1 MKQIS
6 CTMFIILGMVAALF
20 GPTPTTTAAGESG
33 TVTGVARATF
43 GPGAALGS
51 VALSGIDLGT
61 GLIIEPDGSGT
72 GVFSA
77 VLTGRSPL
85 GQARQ
90 ITIDGEV
97 LHGALTP
104 DGRAL
109 FSGTA
114 TVNFGDGTPALSG
127 IPFNVTTTANSVR
140 LALDS
145 TTLPAAQL
153 VGGTLNIQ

>member
-1 MKQIS
+1 MKRIT
-6 CTMFIILGMVAALF
+6 CTVLIFLGMVAVLF
-20 GPTPTTTAAGESG
+20 APTPTRASGESG
-33 TVTGVARATF
+33 TVTGAARATF
-43 GPGAALGS
+43 ATGAALGS

-61 GLIIEPDGSGT
+61 GMFIEPDGSAT

-77 VLTGRSPL
+77 VLTGRSLL

-104 DGRAL
+104 DGNAL

-114 TVNFGDGTPALSG
+114 TVNFGDGTPPLSG
-127 IPFNVTTTANSVR
+127 VPFNVTTTANSVR

-145 TTLPAAQL
+145 TMLPAAQL
-153 VGGTLNIQ
+153 VGGTVNIQ

>member
-1 MKQIS
+1 MKRIT
-6 CTMFIILGMVAALF
+6 CTMFIILGMVGVLF
-20 GPTPTTTAAGESG
+20 APTPTTAADESG
-33 TVTGVARATF
+33 SVTGAARATF
-43 GPGAALGS
+43 AAGAALGS
-51 VALSGIDLGT
+51 VALSSLDLGA
-61 GLIIEPDGSGT
+61 GMFIEPDGSGT

-77 VLTGRSPL
+77 VLTGQSPL

-104 DGRAL
+104 DGRAH

-114 TVNFGDGTPALSG
+114 TVNFGDGTPTLSG
-127 IPFNVTTTANSVR
+127 VPFNVTTTANSVR

-145 TTLPAAQL
+145 TVLPVAQ
-153 VGGTLNIQ
+153 VSSGTLNIN

>member
-1 MKQIS
+1 MKRIP
-6 CTMFIILGMVAALF
+6 CTMFIILGMVAVLF
-20 GPTPTTTAAGESG
+20 APTPTTTAAAESG
-33 TVTGVARATF
+33 TVTGAARATF

-51 VALSGIDLGT
+51 VALSSLDFGAGIF
-61 GLIIEPDGSGT
+61 IEPDGSGT

-77 VLTGRSPL
+77 VLNGRSSL

-97 LHGALTP
+97 LRSALTP

-114 TVNFGDGTPALSG
+114 TVNLGDGTPTLSG
-127 IPFNVTTTANSVR
+127 VPFNVTTTANSVR

-145 TTLPAAQL
+145 TMLPAAQL

>member
-1 MKQIS
+1 MKRIP
-6 CTMFIILGMVAALF
+6 CTMFIILGMVAVLF
-20 GPTPTTTAAGESG
+20 APTPTTTAAAESG
-33 TVTGVARATF
+33 TVTGAARATF

-51 VALSGIDLGT
+51 VALSSLDFGAGIF
-61 GLIIEPDGSGT
+61 IEPDGSGT

-77 VLTGRSPL
+77 VLNGRSSL

-90 ITIDGEV
+90 IAIDGEV
-97 LHGALTP
+97 LRSALTP

-114 TVNFGDGTPALSG
+114 TVNLGDGTPTLSG
-127 IPFNVTTTANSVR
+127 VPFNVTTTANSVR

-145 TTLPAAQL
+145 TMLPAAQL

>member
-1 MKQIS
+1 MKRIT
-6 CTMFIILGMVAALF
+6 CTTFIILGMVAVLF

-33 TVTGVARATF
+33 TVTGAAQATF

-51 VALSGIDLGT
+51 VALSTLDLGT
-61 GLIIEPDGSGT
+61 GILIEPDGTGT

-77 VLTGRSPL
+77 VLSGRSPL

-97 LHGALTP
+97 LRGALTP

-114 TVNFGDGTPALSG
+114 RVNFGDGTPALSG
-127 IPFNVTTTANSVR
+127 VPFNVTTTANSVR

-145 TTLPAAQL
+145 TLLPAAQ
-153 VGGTLNIQ
+153 VVSGTVNVQ

>member
-1 MKQIS
+1 MKRIT
-6 CTMFIILGMVAALF
+6 CTMFIILGMAAVLF
-20 GPTPTTTAAGESG
+20 APTPTTAAGESG
-33 TVTGVARATF
+33 TVTGAARAAF
-43 GPGAALGS
+43 GPGAALGY
-51 VALSGIDLGT
+51 VALSSLDLGA
-61 GLIIEPDGSGT
+61 GMFIEPDGTGT

-77 VLTGRSPL
+77 VLNGRSPL

-97 LHGALTP
+97 LRGALTP

-127 IPFNVTTTANSVR
+127 VPFNVTTTANSVR

-145 TTLPAAQL
+145 TMLPAAQL
-153 VGGTLNIQ
+153 VGGTFNIQ

>member
-1 MKQIS
+1 MKRIT
-6 CTMFIILGMVAALF
+6 CTMFIILGMAAVLF
-20 GPTPTTTAAGESG
+20 APTPTTAAGESG
-33 TVTGVARATF
+33 TVTGAARVTF
-43 GPGAALGS
+43 GPGVALGS
-51 VALSGIDLGT
+51 VTLSSLDLGE
-61 GLIIEPDGSGT
+61 GMFIEPDGTGT

-77 VLTGRSPL
+77 VLNGRSLL

-90 ITIDGEV
+90 ITIEGEV
-97 LHGALTP
+97 LRGALTP

-127 IPFNVTTTANSVR
+127 VPFNVTTTANSVR

-145 TTLPAAQL
+145 TMLPAAQV
-153 VGGTLNIQ
+153 VGGTINIE